1 MRRLMEMDR
10 DREKQERRE
19 KLAKCRRL
27 ANEYNDGE
35 TAKYLND
42 FATELN
48 RNFARWKLSRV
59 ASIDRSVPV
68 VFGLVGC
75 LELAPN
81 VLGNVAYLGLH
92 IGLGDL

>member
-1 MRRLMEMDR
+1 MRRLVEMDR

-27 ANEYNDGE
+27 ASEYNDGE

-42 FATELN
+42 FATELI

-68 VFGLVGC
+68 VFSLVGC
-75 LELAPN
+75 LEFAPN
-81 VLGNVAYLGLH
+81 VLGNVA
-92 IGLGDL
+92 